1 MLSTRCA
8 MRAGLVME
16 RLWCDF
22 RNSRAHEQVS
32 DPMQFRC
39 TPAHLPRQ
47 YIAAL
52 NNIHFGSQLRPNTG
66 LGYDARLNRVS
77 SAGSIWRYVKKES
90 S

>member
-1 MLSTRCA
+1 

-16 RLWCDF
+16 RLSTDF

-32 DPMQFRC
+32 DPMRC
-39 TPAHLPRQ
+39 TPAHLPQQ